1 MSEFLPVLISLIVV
15 LTLVIVISK
24 RFNLSARYERKPRE
38 LNTWSSLDRG
48 IDPTT
53 DGNSKEDRS

>member
-1 MSEFLPVLISLIVV
+1 MKNFLPVLISLVVVFALVV
-15 LTLVIVISK
+15 LISK
-24 RFNLSARYERKPRE
+24 RFNLSSRYERKPRQ

-53 DGNSKEDRS
+53 DDKV